1 MPMVFSMSNAGSIF
15 HSPMPKATHST
26 ANTVTMVLECL
37 KVKTFR
43 RSIRRLRR
51 VPPEP
56 SIPRLGCLSLPNESS
71 TGAISR
77 VVNKTK
83 NTVSEL
89 VMPTHFI
96 GLIGITIND
105 IREITVVKPQNT
117 TDQPISLTVSTTAVL
132 RLPCV
137 RMSWLK

>member
-15 HSPMPKATHST
+15 HSPMPKVTHTT
-26 ANTVTMVLECL
+26 ANTATMVLECL
-37 KVKTFR
+37 KVKILS
-43 RSIRRLRR
+43 RSIARLRR

-56 SIPRLGCLSLPNESS
+56 SIPRLGCLSLPNDNN
-71 TGAISR
+71 TGAISK
-77 VVNKTK
+77 VVKRTNKTV
-83 NTVSEL
+83 NEL
-89 VMPTHFI
+89 VIPTHFI
-96 GLIGITIND
+96 GRIGITIND